1 MNKWIYSFDRDI
13 KDLDNPAKLIGN
25 KGASLSLMTSL
36 DLPVPEGFTITTDI
50 NHYYQKNNAFPEDF
64 KEELLGN
71 IKIVEKLSKSNFGS
85 SKNPLL
91 FSVRSGSER
100 SMPGMLDTVL
110 NVGFNRGVLEFFE
123 KKGLSLFAWDT
134 WRRFLHMFS
143 HVVYRIEH
151 FYFDEIL
158 DSYLLGA
165 GLQFEK
171 DLEVDDIKE
180 ICDQYLNLIE
190 EKTGSPFPESA
201 DDQLWLAMRAVMK
214 SWFNERAIDYRK
226 INNIPENIGTAINI
240 QRMVFGN
247 LDEDSSTG
255 VVFSRNPEN
264 GKRRLKGEYI
274 IRSQGEDIVSG
285 FKTPWVIST
294 SDKKNS
300 PSTLY
305 SLEELLPNVYK
316 DIKKFTKK
324 LENYFSCIQDVE
336 FTVESGK
343 LWILQSRKATV
354 NINAAVKI
362 AIDMESEGLVSREDA
377 ILSLQVNKIK
387 KLLTPII
394 DPNFKNEI
402 ITKGLPASSGVVTG
416 KVVFDSKALKK
427 FSNKNHNTIL
437 VLKETSPNDVNAM
450 NQSTGVLT
458 CQGGMTSHAAVV
470 ARGLN
475 KTCVTGARDIKIDF
489 DNKRFHCGG
498 LFIVEGD
505 IITINGGNG
514 EVLIGDAPTKIP
526 TLSEALLQIVKW
538 SEEINKN
545 KSEDIIGFLE
555 ETQEIIKKNK

>member
-1 MNKWIYSFDRDI
+1 MNKWIYSFDSDI
-13 KDLDNPAKLIGN
+13 KHLDNPARLIGN
-25 KGASLSLMTSL
+25 KGNSLSLMTSL
-36 DLPVPEGFTITTDI
+36 GLPVPEGFTITTEL
-50 NHYYQKNNAFPEDF
+50 NHHYEKNNTFPEGF
-64 KEELLGN
+64 KEELSEN
-71 IKIVEKLSKSNFGS
+71 IKVVEKSSKSNFGS

-110 NVGFNRGVLEFFE
+110 NIGFNRDVLEYFE
-123 KKGLSLFAWDT
+123 KKDLSLFAWDT

-171 DLEVDDIKE
+171 DLGVNDIKE

-201 DDQLWLAMRAVMK
+201 DDQLWLAIKAVMK
-214 SWFNERAIDYRK
+214 SWFNERAIDFRK
-226 INNIPENIGTAINI
+226 INNIPESIGTAINI

-264 GKRRLKGEYI
+264 GKRKLKGEYI

-305 SLEELLPNVYK
+305 SLEELLPGVYN
-316 DIKKFTKK
+316 DIKKFTGK
-324 LENYFSCIQDVE
+324 LENYFSCIQDLE

-362 AIDMESEGLVSREDA
+362 AIDMEKEGLISREDA
-377 ILSLQVNKIK
+377 ILSLQVDKIK
-387 KLLTPII
+387 KLLTPVI
-394 DPNFKNEI
+394 DPNFDNEI

-416 KVVFDSKALKK
+416 KVVFDSKKLKNY
-427 FSNKNHNTIL
+427 SNKKHNTIL

-475 KTCVTGARDIKIDF
+475 KTCVTGARDIKIDL
-489 DNKRFHCGG
+489 DNKRFHCGE
-498 LFIVEGD
+498 LFIFEGD

-514 EVLIGDAPTKIP
+514 EVLVGDAPTKIP
-526 TLSEALLQIVKW
+526 SLPETLLQIIKW
-538 SEEINKN
+538 SKVIN
-545 KSEDIIGFLE
+545 KSEDEDIVAFLK
-555 ETQEIIKKNK
+555 ETQKIIKNK

>member
-1 MNKWIYSFDRDI
+1 MNKWIYSFDSDI
-13 KDLDNPAKLIGN
+13 KYLDNPAKLIGN
-25 KGASLSLMTSL
+25 KGNSLSLMTSL
-36 DLPVPEGFTITTDI
+36 GLPVPEGFTITTEL
-50 NHYYQKNNAFPEDF
+50 NHHYEKNNTFPEGF
-64 KEELLGN
+64 KEELSEN
-71 IKIVEKLSKSNFGS
+71 IKIVEKSSKSNFGS

-110 NVGFNRGVLEFFE
+110 NIGFNRGVLEFFE
-123 KKGLSLFAWDT
+123 KKDLSLFAWDT

-171 DLEVDDIKE
+171 DLGVNDIKE

-201 DDQLWLAMRAVMK
+201 DDQLWLAIKAVMK
-214 SWFNERAIDYRK
+214 SWFNERAIDFRK
-226 INNIPENIGTAINI
+226 INNIPESIGTAINI

-264 GKRRLKGEYI
+264 GKRKLKGEYI

-305 SLEELLPNVYK
+305 SLEELLPGVYN
-316 DIKKFTKK
+316 DIKKFTGK

-362 AIDMESEGLVSREDA
+362 AIDMEKEGLISREDA
-377 ILSLQVNKIK
+377 ILSLQVDQIK
-387 KLLTPII
+387 KLLTPVI
-394 DPNFKNEI
+394 DPNFDNEI
-402 ITKGLPASSGVVTG
+402 ITKGLPASSGVVMG
-416 KVVFDSKALKK
+416 KVVFDSKKLKNY
-427 FSNKNHNTIL
+427 SNKKYNTIL

-450 NQSTGVLT
+450 SQSTGILT

-475 KTCVTGARDIKIDF
+475 KTCVTGARDIKIDL
-489 DNKRFHCGG
+489 DNKRFHCGE
-498 LFIVEGD
+498 LFIFEGD

-514 EVLIGDAPTKIP
+514 EVLVGDAPTKIP
-526 TLSEALLQIVKW
+526 SLPETLLQIIKW
-538 SEEINKN
+538 SKVIN
-545 KSEDIIGFLE
+545 KSEDEDIVAFLE
-555 ETQEIIKKNK
+555 ETQKIIKNK

>member
-25 KGASLSLMTSL
+25 KGVSLSLMTSL

-402 ITKGLPASSGVVTG
+402 ITKGLPASSGVITG
-416 KVVFDSKALKK
+416 KVVFDSKALKN

-458 CQGGMTSHAAVV
+458 CQGGMTSNAAVV

-538 SEEINKN
+538 SEAINKN

>member
-25 KGASLSLMTSL
+25 KGVSLSLMTSL

-50 NHYYQKNNAFPEDF
+50 NYYYQKNNAFPEDF

-402 ITKGLPASSGVVTG
+402 ITKGLPASSGVITG
-416 KVVFDSKALKK
+416 KVVFDSKALKN

-538 SEEINKN
+538 SEAINKN

>member
-1 MNKWIYSFDRDI
+1 MNKWIYSFDSDI
-13 KDLDNPAKLIGN
+13 KHLDNPAKLIGN
-25 KGASLSLMTSL
+25 KGNSLSLMTSL
-36 DLPVPEGFTITTDI
+36 GLPVPEGFTITTEL
-50 NHYYQKNNAFPEDF
+50 NHHYEKNNTFPEGF
-64 KEELLGN
+64 KEELSEN
-71 IKIVEKLSKSNFGS
+71 IKVVEKSSKSNFGS

-110 NVGFNRGVLEFFE
+110 NIGFNRDVLEFFE
-123 KKGLSLFAWDT
+123 KKDLSLFAWDT

-171 DLEVDDIKE
+171 DLGVNDIKE
-180 ICDQYLNLIE
+180 ICNQYLNLIE

-201 DDQLWLAMRAVMK
+201 DDQLWLAIKAVMK
-214 SWFNERAIDYRK
+214 SWFNERAIDFRK
-226 INNIPENIGTAINI
+226 INNIPESIGTAINI

-264 GKRRLKGEYI
+264 GKRKLKGEYI

-305 SLEELLPNVYK
+305 SLEELLPGVYN
-316 DIKKFTKK
+316 DIKKFTGK

-362 AIDMESEGLVSREDA
+362 AIDMEKEGLISREDA
-377 ILSLQVNKIK
+377 ILSLQVDKIK
-387 KLLTPII
+387 KLLTPVI
-394 DPNFKNEI
+394 DPNFDNEI

-416 KVVFDSKALKK
+416 KVVFDSKKLKNY
-427 FSNKNHNTIL
+427 SNKKHNTIL

-475 KTCVTGARDIKIDF
+475 KTCVTGARDIKIDL
-489 DNKRFHCGG
+489 DNKRFHCGE
-498 LFIVEGD
+498 LFIFEGD

-514 EVLIGDAPTKIP
+514 EVLVGDAPTKIP
-526 TLSEALLQIVKW
+526 SLPETLLQIIKW
-538 SEEINKN
+538 SKVIN
-545 KSEDIIGFLE
+545 KSEDEDIVSFLE
-555 ETQEIIKKNK
+555 ETQKIIKNK

>member
-1 MNKWIYSFDRDI
+1 MNKWIYSFDSDI
-13 KDLDNPAKLIGN
+13 KHLDNPAKLIGN
-25 KGASLSLMTSL
+25 KGNSLSLMTSL
-36 DLPVPEGFTITTDI
+36 GLPVPEGFTITTEL
-50 NHYYQKNNAFPEDF
+50 NHHYEKNNTFPEGF
-64 KEELLGN
+64 KEELSEN
-71 IKIVEKLSKSNFGS
+71 IKVVEKSSKSNFGS

-110 NVGFNRGVLEFFE
+110 NIGFNRDVLEFFE
-123 KKGLSLFAWDT
+123 KKDLSLFAWDT

-171 DLEVDDIKE
+171 DLGVNDIKE

-201 DDQLWLAMRAVMK
+201 DDQLWLAIKAVMK
-214 SWFNERAIDYRK
+214 SWFNERAIDFRK
-226 INNIPENIGTAINI
+226 INNIPESIGTAINI

-264 GKRRLKGEYI
+264 GKRKLKGEYI

-305 SLEELLPNVYK
+305 SLEELLPGVYN
-316 DIKKFTKK
+316 DIKKFTGK

-362 AIDMESEGLVSREDA
+362 AIDMEKEGLISREDA
-377 ILSLQVNKIK
+377 ILSLQVDKIK
-387 KLLTPII
+387 KLLTPVI
-394 DPNFKNEI
+394 DPNFDNEI

-416 KVVFDSKALKK
+416 KVVFDSKKLKNY
-427 FSNKNHNTIL
+427 SNKKHNTIL

-475 KTCVTGARDIKIDF
+475 KTCVTGARDIRIDF
-489 DNKRFHCGG
+489 DNKRFHCGE
-498 LFIVEGD
+498 LFIFEGD

-514 EVLIGDAPTKIP
+514 EVLVGDAPTKIP
-526 TLSEALLQIVKW
+526 SLPETLLQIIKW
-538 SEEINKN
+538 SKVIN
-545 KSEDIIGFLE
+545 KSEDEDIVAFLE
-555 ETQEIIKKNK
+555 ETQKIIKNK

>member
-1 MNKWIYSFDRDI
+1 MNKWIYSFDSDI
-13 KDLDNPAKLIGN
+13 KYLDNPAKLIGN
-25 KGASLSLMTSL
+25 KGNSLSLMTSL
-36 DLPVPEGFTITTDI
+36 GLPVPEGFTITTEL
-50 NHYYQKNNAFPEDF
+50 NHHYEKNNTFPEGF
-64 KEELLGN
+64 KEELSEN
-71 IKIVEKLSKSNFGS
+71 IKVVEKSSKSNFGS

-110 NVGFNRGVLEFFE
+110 NIGFNRDVLEFFE
-123 KKGLSLFAWDT
+123 KKDLSLFAWDT

-171 DLEVDDIKE
+171 DLGVNDIKE

-201 DDQLWLAMRAVMK
+201 DDQLWLAIKAVMK
-214 SWFNERAIDYRK
+214 SWFNERAIDFRK
-226 INNIPENIGTAINI
+226 INNIPESIGTAINI

-264 GKRRLKGEYI
+264 GKRKLKGEYI

-305 SLEELLPNVYK
+305 SLEELLPGVYN
-316 DIKKFTKK
+316 DIKKFTGK

-362 AIDMESEGLVSREDA
+362 AIDMEKEGLISREDA
-377 ILSLQVNKIK
+377 ILSLQVDQIK
-387 KLLTPII
+387 KLLTPVI
-394 DPNFKNEI
+394 DPNFDNEI

-416 KVVFDSKALKK
+416 KVVFDSKKLKNY
-427 FSNKNHNTIL
+427 SNKKYNTIL

-475 KTCVTGARDIKIDF
+475 KTCVTGARDIKIDL
-489 DNKRFHCGG
+489 DNKRFHCGE
-498 LFIVEGD
+498 LFIFEGD

-514 EVLIGDAPTKIP
+514 EVLVGDAPTKIP
-526 TLSEALLQIVKW
+526 SLPETLLQIIKW
-538 SEEINKN
+538 SKVIN
-545 KSEDIIGFLE
+545 KSEDEDMVAFLE
-555 ETQEIIKKNK
+555 ETQKIIKNK

>member
-1 MNKWIYSFDRDI
+1 MNKWIYSFDSDI
-13 KDLDNPAKLIGN
+13 KHLDNPARLIGN
-25 KGASLSLMTSL
+25 KGNSLSLMTSL
-36 DLPVPEGFTITTDI
+36 GLPVPEGFTITTEL
-50 NHYYQKNNAFPEDF
+50 NHHYEKNNTFPEGF
-64 KEELLGN
+64 KEELSEN
-71 IKIVEKLSKSNFGS
+71 IKVVEKSSKSNFGS

-110 NVGFNRGVLEFFE
+110 NIGFNRDVLEFFE
-123 KKGLSLFAWDT
+123 KKDLSLFAWDT

-171 DLEVDDIKE
+171 DLGVNDIKE

-201 DDQLWLAMRAVMK
+201 DDQLWLAIKAVMK
-214 SWFNERAIDYRK
+214 SWFNERAIDFRK
-226 INNIPENIGTAINI
+226 INNIPESIGTAINI

-264 GKRRLKGEYI
+264 GKRKLKGEYI

-305 SLEELLPNVYK
+305 SLEELLPGVYN
-316 DIKKFTKK
+316 DIKKFTGK

-362 AIDMESEGLVSREDA
+362 AIDMEKEGLISKEDA
-377 ILSLQVNKIK
+377 ILSLQVDKIK
-387 KLLTPII
+387 KLLTPVI
-394 DPNFKNEI
+394 DPNFDNEI

-416 KVVFDSKALKK
+416 KVVFDSKKLKNY
-427 FSNKNHNTIL
+427 SNKKHNTIL

-475 KTCVTGARDIKIDF
+475 KTCVTGARDIKIDL
-489 DNKRFHCGG
+489 DNKRFHCGE
-498 LFIVEGD
+498 LFIFEGD

-514 EVLIGDAPTKIP
+514 EVLVGDAPTKIP
-526 TLSEALLQIVKW
+526 SLPETLLQIIKW
-538 SEEINKN
+538 SKVIN
-545 KSEDIIGFLE
+545 KSEDEDMVAFLE
-555 ETQEIIKKNK
+555 ETQKIIKNK

>member
-1 MNKWIYSFDRDI
+1 MNKWIYSFDSDI
-13 KDLDNPAKLIGN
+13 KHLDNPAKLIGN
-25 KGASLSLMTSL
+25 KGNSLSLMTSL
-36 DLPVPEGFTITTDI
+36 GLPVPEGFTITTEL
-50 NHYYQKNNAFPEDF
+50 NHHYEKNNTFPEGF
-64 KEELLGN
+64 KEELSEN
-71 IKIVEKLSKSNFGS
+71 IKVVEKSSKSNFGS
-85 SKNPLL
+85 PKNPLL

-110 NVGFNRGVLEFFE
+110 NIGFNRDVLEFFE
-123 KKGLSLFAWDT
+123 KKDLSLFAWDT

-171 DLEVDDIKE
+171 DLGVNDIKE

-201 DDQLWLAMRAVMK
+201 DDQLWLAIKAVMK
-214 SWFNERAIDYRK
+214 SWFNERAIDFRK
-226 INNIPENIGTAINI
+226 INNIPESIGTAINI

-264 GKRRLKGEYI
+264 GKRKLKGEYI

-305 SLEELLPNVYK
+305 SLEELLPGVYN
-316 DIKKFTKK
+316 DIKKFTGK

-362 AIDMESEGLVSREDA
+362 AIDMEKEGLISREDA
-377 ILSLQVNKIK
+377 ILSLQVDKIK
-387 KLLTPII
+387 KLLTPVI
-394 DPNFKNEI
+394 DPNFDNEI

-416 KVVFDSKALKK
+416 KVVFDSKKLKNY
-427 FSNKNHNTIL
+427 SNKKHNTIL

-475 KTCVTGARDIKIDF
+475 KTCVTGARDIKIDL
-489 DNKRFHCGG
+489 DNKRFHCGE
-498 LFIVEGD
+498 LFIFEGD

-514 EVLIGDAPTKIP
+514 EVLVGDAPTKIP
-526 TLSEALLQIVKW
+526 SLPETLLQIIKW
-538 SEEINKN
+538 SKVIN
-545 KSEDIIGFLE
+545 KSEDEDIVAFLE
-555 ETQEIIKKNK
+555 ETQKIIKNK

>member
-1 MNKWIYSFDRDI
+1 MNKWIYSFDSDI
-13 KDLDNPAKLIGN
+13 KHLDNPARLIGN
-25 KGASLSLMTSL
+25 KGNSLSLMTSL
-36 DLPVPEGFTITTDI
+36 GLPVPEGFTITTEL
-50 NHYYQKNNAFPEDF
+50 NHHYEKNNTFPEGF
-64 KEELLGN
+64 KEELSEN
-71 IKIVEKLSKSNFGS
+71 IKVVEKSSKSNFGS

-110 NVGFNRGVLEFFE
+110 NIGFNRDVLEFFG
-123 KKGLSLFAWDT
+123 KKDLSLFAWDT

-171 DLEVDDIKE
+171 DLGVNDIKE

-201 DDQLWLAMRAVMK
+201 DDQLWLAIKAVMK
-214 SWFNERAIDYRK
+214 SWFNERAIDFRK
-226 INNIPENIGTAINI
+226 INNIPESIGTAINI

-264 GKRRLKGEYI
+264 GKRKLKGEYI

-305 SLEELLPNVYK
+305 SLEELLPGVYN
-316 DIKKFTKK
+316 DIKKFTGK

-362 AIDMESEGLVSREDA
+362 AIDMEKEGLISREDA
-377 ILSLQVNKIK
+377 ILSLQVDKIK
-387 KLLTPII
+387 KLLTPVI
-394 DPNFKNEI
+394 DPNFDNEI

-416 KVVFDSKALKK
+416 KVVFDSKKLKNY
-427 FSNKNHNTIL
+427 SNKKHNTIL

-475 KTCVTGARDIKIDF
+475 KTCVTGARDIKIDL
-489 DNKRFHCGG
+489 DNKRFHCGE
-498 LFIVEGD
+498 LFIFEGD

-514 EVLIGDAPTKIP
+514 EVLVGDAPTKIP
-526 TLSEALLQIVKW
+526 SLPETLLQIIKW
-538 SEEINKN
+538 SKVIN
-545 KSEDIIGFLE
+545 KSEDEDIVAFLE
-555 ETQEIIKKNK
+555 ETQKIIKNK

>member
-1 MNKWIYSFDRDI
+1 MNKWIYSFDSDI
-13 KDLDNPAKLIGN
+13 KYLDNPARLIGN
-25 KGASLSLMTSL
+25 KGNSLSLMTSL
-36 DLPVPEGFTITTDI
+36 GLPVPEGFTITTEL
-50 NHYYQKNNAFPEDF
+50 NHHYQKNNTFPEDF
-64 KEELLGN
+64 TEELIEN
-71 IKIVEKLSKSNFGS
+71 IKLVENSSKSNFGS

-110 NVGFNRGVLEFFE
+110 NVGFNRDVLEFFE
-123 KKGLSLFAWDT
+123 KKDLSLFAWDT

-171 DLEVDDIKE
+171 DLGVDDIKE
-180 ICDQYLNLIE
+180 ICEQYLNLIE

-201 DDQLWLAMRAVMK
+201 DDQLWLAIKAVMK
-214 SWFNERAIDYRK
+214 SWFNERAIDFRK
-226 INNIPENIGTAINI
+226 INDIPENIGTAINI

-264 GKRRLKGEYI
+264 GKRNLKGEYI

-316 DIKKFTKK
+316 DIKKFTGK

-362 AIDMESEGLVSREDA
+362 AIDMEKEGLISREDA
-377 ILSLQVNKIK
+377 ILSLQVDKIK

-416 KVVFDSKALKK
+416 KVVFDSKKLKNYTN
-427 FSNKNHNTIL
+427 NKQNTIL
-437 VLKETSPNDVNAM
+437 VLKETSPNDVAAM
-450 NQSTGVLT
+450 SQSTGVLT

-475 KTCVTGARDIKIDF
+475 KTCITGARDIKIDF

-498 LFIVEGD
+498 LSIIEGD

-526 TLSEALLQIVKW
+526 NLPKTLLQIIKW
-538 SEEINKN
+538 SKVINKSQN
-545 KSEDIIGFLE
+545 KDIVTFLE
-555 ETQEIIKKNK
+555 ETQKVIKKNK

>member
-1 MNKWIYSFDRDI
+1 MNKWIYSFDSDI
-13 KDLDNPAKLIGN
+13 KHLDNPAKLIGN
-25 KGASLSLMTSL
+25 KGNSLSLMTSL
-36 DLPVPEGFTITTDI
+36 GLPVPEGFTITTEL
-50 NHYYQKNNAFPEDF
+50 NHHYEKNNTFPEGF
-64 KEELLGN
+64 KEELSEN
-71 IKIVEKLSKSNFGS
+71 IKVVEKSSKSNFGS

-110 NVGFNRGVLEFFE
+110 NIGFNRDVLEFFE
-123 KKGLSLFAWDT
+123 KKDLSLFAWDT

-171 DLEVDDIKE
+171 DLGVNDIKE

-201 DDQLWLAMRAVMK
+201 DDQLWLAIKAVMK
-214 SWFNERAIDYRK
+214 SWFNERAIDFRK
-226 INNIPENIGTAINI
+226 INNIPESIGTAINI

-264 GKRRLKGEYI
+264 GKRKLKGEYI

-305 SLEELLPNVYK
+305 SLEELLPGVYN
-316 DIKKFTKK
+316 DIKKFTGK

-362 AIDMESEGLVSREDA
+362 AIDMEKEGLISREDA
-377 ILSLQVNKIK
+377 ILSLQVDKMK
-387 KLLTPII
+387 KLLTPVI
-394 DPNFKNEI
+394 DPNFDNEI

-416 KVVFDSKALKK
+416 KVVFDSKKLKNY
-427 FSNKNHNTIL
+427 SNKKHNTIL

-475 KTCVTGARDIKIDF
+475 KTCVTGARDIKIDL
-489 DNKRFHCGG
+489 DNKRFHCGE
-498 LFIVEGD
+498 LFIFEGD

-514 EVLIGDAPTKIP
+514 EVLVGDAPTKIP
-526 TLSEALLQIVKW
+526 SLPETLLQIIKW
-538 SEEINKN
+538 SKVIN
-545 KSEDIIGFLE
+545 KSEDEDIVAFLE
-555 ETQEIIKKNK
+555 ETQKIIKNK

>member
-1 MNKWIYSFDRDI
+1 MNKWIYSFDSDI
-13 KDLDNPAKLIGN
+13 KHLDNPARLIGN
-25 KGASLSLMTSL
+25 KGNSLSLMTSL
-36 DLPVPEGFTITTDI
+36 GLPVPEGFTITTEL
-50 NHYYQKNNAFPEDF
+50 NHHYEKNNTFPEGF
-64 KEELLGN
+64 KEELSEN
-71 IKIVEKLSKSNFGS
+71 IKVVEKSSKSNFGS

-110 NVGFNRGVLEFFE
+110 NIGFNRDVLEFFE
-123 KKGLSLFAWDT
+123 KKDLSLFAWDT

-171 DLEVDDIKE
+171 DLGVNDIKE

-201 DDQLWLAMRAVMK
+201 DDQLWLAIKAVMK
-214 SWFNERAIDYRK
+214 SWFNERAIDFRK
-226 INNIPENIGTAINI
+226 INNIPESIGTAINI

-264 GKRRLKGEYI
+264 GKRKLKGEYI

-305 SLEELLPNVYK
+305 SLEELLPSVYN
-316 DIKKFTKK
+316 DIKKFTGK
-324 LENYFSCIQDVE
+324 LENYFSCIQDLE

-362 AIDMESEGLVSREDA
+362 AIDMEKEGLISREDA
-377 ILSLQVNKIK
+377 ILSLQVDKIK
-387 KLLTPII
+387 KLLTPVI
-394 DPNFKNEI
+394 DPNFDNEI

-416 KVVFDSKALKK
+416 KVVFDSKKLKNY
-427 FSNKNHNTIL
+427 SNKKHNTIL

-475 KTCVTGARDIKIDF
+475 KTCVTGARDIKIDL
-489 DNKRFHCGG
+489 DNKRFHCGE
-498 LFIVEGD
+498 LFIFEGD

-514 EVLIGDAPTKIP
+514 EVLVGDAPTKIP
-526 TLSEALLQIVKW
+526 SLPETLLQIIKW
-538 SEEINKN
+538 SKVIN
-545 KSEDIIGFLE
+545 KSEDEDIVAFLK
-555 ETQEIIKKNK
+555 ETQKIIKNK

>member
-1 MNKWIYSFDRDI
+1 MCIRDR
-13 KDLDNPAKLIGN
+13 
-25 KGASLSLMTSL
+25 
-36 DLPVPEGFTITTDI
+36 
-50 NHYYQKNNAFPEDF
+50 
-64 KEELLGN
+64 
-71 IKIVEKLSKSNFGS
+71 
-85 SKNPLL
+85 
-91 FSVRSGSER
+91 
-100 SMPGMLDTVL
+100 LDTVL
-110 NVGFNRGVLEFFE
+110 NIGFNRDVLEFFE
-123 KKGLSLFAWDT
+123 KKDLSLFAWDT

-171 DLEVDDIKE
+171 DLGVNDIKE

-190 EKTGSPFPESA
+190 EKTGSPFPENA
-201 DDQLWLAMRAVMK
+201 DDQLWLAIKAVMK
-214 SWFNERAIDYRK
+214 SWFNERAIDFRK
-226 INNIPENIGTAINI
+226 INNIPESIGTAINI

-264 GKRRLKGEYI
+264 GKRKLKGEYI

-305 SLEELLPNVYK
+305 SLEELLPGVYN
-316 DIKKFTKK
+316 DIKKFTGK

-362 AIDMESEGLVSREDA
+362 AIDMEKEGLISREDA
-377 ILSLQVNKIK
+377 ILSLQVDKIK
-387 KLLTPII
+387 KLLTPVIE
-394 DPNFKNEI
+394 PNFDNEI

-416 KVVFDSKALKK
+416 KVVFDSKKLKNY
-427 FSNKNHNTIL
+427 SNKKHNTIL

-475 KTCVTGARDIKIDF
+475 KTCVTGARDIKIDL
-489 DNKRFHCGG
+489 DNKRFHCGE
-498 LFIVEGD
+498 LFIFEGD

-514 EVLIGDAPTKIP
+514 EVLVGDAPTKIP
-526 TLSEALLQIVKW
+526 SLPETLLQIIKW
-538 SEEINKN
+538 SKVIN
-545 KSEDIIGFLE
+545 KSEDEDIVAFLE
-555 ETQEIIKKNK
+555 ETQKIIKNK

>member
-1 MNKWIYSFDRDI
+1 MNKWIYSFDSDI
-13 KDLDNPAKLIGN
+13 KHLDNPAKLIGN
-25 KGASLSLMTSL
+25 KGNSLSLMTSL
-36 DLPVPEGFTITTDI
+36 GLPVPEGFTITTEL
-50 NHYYQKNNAFPEDF
+50 NHHYEKNNTFPEGF
-64 KEELLGN
+64 KEELSEN
-71 IKIVEKLSKSNFGS
+71 IKVVEKSSKSNFGS

-110 NVGFNRGVLEFFE
+110 NIGFNRDVLEFFE
-123 KKGLSLFAWDT
+123 KKDLSLFAWDT

-171 DLEVDDIKE
+171 DLGANDIKE

-201 DDQLWLAMRAVMK
+201 DDQLWLAIKAVMK
-214 SWFNERAIDYRK
+214 SWFNERAIDFRK
-226 INNIPENIGTAINI
+226 INNIPESIGTAINI

-264 GKRRLKGEYI
+264 GKRKLKGEYI

-305 SLEELLPNVYK
+305 SLEELLPGVYN
-316 DIKKFTKK
+316 DIKKFTGK

-362 AIDMESEGLVSREDA
+362 AIDMEKEGLISREDA
-377 ILSLQVNKIK
+377 ILSLQVDKIK
-387 KLLTPII
+387 KLLTPVI
-394 DPNFKNEI
+394 DPNFDNEI

-416 KVVFDSKALKK
+416 KVVFDSKKLKNY
-427 FSNKNHNTIL
+427 SNKKHNTIL

-475 KTCVTGARDIKIDF
+475 KTCVTGARDIKIDL
-489 DNKRFHCGG
+489 DNKRFHCGE
-498 LFIVEGD
+498 LFIFEGD

-514 EVLIGDAPTKIP
+514 EVLVGDAPTKIP
-526 TLSEALLQIVKW
+526 SLPETLLQIIKW
-538 SEEINKN
+538 SKVIN
-545 KSEDIIGFLE
+545 KSEDEDIVAFLE
-555 ETQEIIKKNK
+555 ETQKIIKNK

>member
-1 MNKWIYSFDRDI
+1 MNKWIYSFDSDI
-13 KDLDNPAKLIGN
+13 KHLDNPAKLIGN
-25 KGASLSLMTSL
+25 KGNSLSLMTSL
-36 DLPVPEGFTITTDI
+36 GLPVPEGFTIITEL
-50 NHYYQKNNAFPEDF
+50 NHHYEKNNTFPEGF
-64 KEELLGN
+64 KEELSEN
-71 IKIVEKLSKSNFGS
+71 IKVVEKSSKSNFGS

-110 NVGFNRGVLEFFE
+110 NIGFNRDVLEFFE
-123 KKGLSLFAWDT
+123 KKDLSLFAWDT

-171 DLEVDDIKE
+171 DLGVDDIKE
-180 ICDQYLNLIE
+180 ICEQYLNLIE

-201 DDQLWLAMRAVMK
+201 DDQLWLAIKAVMK
-214 SWFNERAIDYRK
+214 SWFNERAIDFRK
-226 INNIPENIGTAINI
+226 INNIPESIGTAINI

-264 GKRRLKGEYI
+264 GKRKLKGEYI

-305 SLEELLPNVYK
+305 SLEELLPGVYN
-316 DIKKFTKK
+316 DIKKFTGK

-362 AIDMESEGLVSREDA
+362 AIDMEKEGLISREDA
-377 ILSLQVNKIK
+377 ILSLQVDKIK
-387 KLLTPII
+387 KLLTPVI
-394 DPNFKNEI
+394 DPNFDNEI

-416 KVVFDSKALKK
+416 KVVFDSKKLKNY
-427 FSNKNHNTIL
+427 SNKKHNTIL

-475 KTCVTGARDIKIDF
+475 KTCVTGARDIKIDL
-489 DNKRFHCGG
+489 DNKRFHCGE
-498 LFIVEGD
+498 LFIFEGD

-514 EVLIGDAPTKIP
+514 EVLVGDAPTKIP
-526 TLSEALLQIVKW
+526 SLPETLLQIIKW
-538 SEEINKN
+538 SKVIN
-545 KSEDIIGFLE
+545 KSEDEDIVAFLE
-555 ETQEIIKKNK
+555 ETQKIIKNK

>member
-1 MNKWIYSFDRDI
+1 MSKWIYSFDSDI
-13 KDLDNPAKLIGN
+13 KHLDNPAKLIGN
-25 KGASLSLMTSL
+25 KGNSLSLMTSL
-36 DLPVPEGFTITTDI
+36 GLPVPEGFTITTEL
-50 NHYYQKNNAFPEDF
+50 NHHYEKNNTFPEGF
-64 KEELLGN
+64 KEELSEN
-71 IKIVEKLSKSNFGS
+71 IKVVEKSSKSNFGS

-110 NVGFNRGVLEFFE
+110 NIGFNRDVLEFFE
-123 KKGLSLFAWDT
+123 KKDLSLFAWDT

-171 DLEVDDIKE
+171 DLVVNDIKE

-201 DDQLWLAMRAVMK
+201 DDQLWLAIKAVMK
-214 SWFNERAIDYRK
+214 SWFNERAIDFRK
-226 INNIPENIGTAINI
+226 INNIPESIGTAINI

-264 GKRRLKGEYI
+264 GKRKLKGEYI

-305 SLEELLPNVYK
+305 SLEELLPGVYN
-316 DIKKFTKK
+316 DIKKFTGK

-362 AIDMESEGLVSREDA
+362 AIDMEKEGLISREDA
-377 ILSLQVNKIK
+377 ILSLQVDKIK
-387 KLLTPII
+387 KLLTPVI
-394 DPNFKNEI
+394 DPNFDNEI

-416 KVVFDSKALKK
+416 KVVFDSKKLKNY
-427 FSNKNHNTIL
+427 SNKKHNTIL

-475 KTCVTGARDIKIDF
+475 KTCVTGARDIKIDL
-489 DNKRFHCGG
+489 DNKRFHCGE
-498 LFIVEGD
+498 LFIFEGD

-514 EVLIGDAPTKIP
+514 EVLVGDAPTKIP
-526 TLSEALLQIVKW
+526 SLPETLLQIIKW
-538 SEEINKN
+538 SKVIN
-545 KSEDIIGFLE
+545 KSEDEDIVAFLE
-555 ETQEIIKKNK
+555 ETQKIIKNK

>member
-1 MNKWIYSFDRDI
+1 MNKWIYSFDSDI
-13 KDLDNPAKLIGN
+13 KHLDNPAKLIGN
-25 KGASLSLMTSL
+25 KGNSLSLMTSL
-36 DLPVPEGFTITTDI
+36 GLPVPEGFTITTEL
-50 NHYYQKNNAFPEDF
+50 NHHYEKNNTFPEGF
-64 KEELLGN
+64 KEELSEN
-71 IKIVEKLSKSNFGS
+71 IKVVEKSSKSNFGS

-110 NVGFNRGVLEFFE
+110 NIGFNRGVLEFFE
-123 KKGLSLFAWDT
+123 KKDLSLFAWDT

-171 DLEVDDIKE
+171 DLGVNDIKE

-201 DDQLWLAMRAVMK
+201 DDQLWLAIKAVMK
-214 SWFNERAIDYRK
+214 SWFNERAIDFRK
-226 INNIPENIGTAINI
+226 INNIPESIGTAINI

-264 GKRRLKGEYI
+264 GKRKLKGEYI

-305 SLEELLPNVYK
+305 SLEELLPGVYN
-316 DIKKFTKK
+316 DIKKFTGK

-362 AIDMESEGLVSREDA
+362 AIDMEKEGLISREDA
-377 ILSLQVNKIK
+377 ILSLQVDKIK
-387 KLLTPII
+387 KLLTPVI
-394 DPNFKNEI
+394 DPNFDNEI

-416 KVVFDSKALKK
+416 KVVFDSKKLKNY
-427 FSNKNHNTIL
+427 SNKKHNTIL

-475 KTCVTGARDIKIDF
+475 KTCVTGARDIKIDL
-489 DNKRFHCGG
+489 DNKRFHCGE
-498 LFIVEGD
+498 LFIFEGD

-514 EVLIGDAPTKIP
+514 EVLVGDAPTKIP
-526 TLSEALLQIVKW
+526 SLPETLLQIIEW
-538 SEEINKN
+538 SKVIN
-545 KSEDIIGFLE
+545 KSEDEDMVAFLE
-555 ETQEIIKKNK
+555 ETQKIIKNK

>member
-1 MNKWIYSFDRDI
+1 MNKWIYSFDSDI
-13 KDLDNPAKLIGN
+13 KHLNNPAKLIGN
-25 KGASLSLMTSL
+25 KGNSLSLMTSL
-36 DLPVPEGFTITTDI
+36 GLPVPEGFTITTEL
-50 NHYYQKNNAFPEDF
+50 NHHYEKNNTFPEGF
-64 KEELLGN
+64 KEELSEN
-71 IKIVEKLSKSNFGS
+71 IKIVEKSSKSNFGS

-110 NVGFNRGVLEFFE
+110 NIGFNRDVLEFFE
-123 KKGLSLFAWDT
+123 KKDLSLFAWDT

-171 DLEVDDIKE
+171 DLGVNDIKE

-201 DDQLWLAMRAVMK
+201 DDQLWLAIKAVMK
-214 SWFNERAIDYRK
+214 SWFNERAIDFRK
-226 INNIPENIGTAINI
+226 INNIPESIGTAINI

-264 GKRRLKGEYI
+264 GKRKLKGEYI

-305 SLEELLPNVYK
+305 SLEELLPGVYN
-316 DIKKFTKK
+316 DIKKFTGK

-362 AIDMESEGLVSREDA
+362 AIDMEKEGLISREDA
-377 ILSLQVNKIK
+377 ILSLQVDQIK
-387 KLLTPII
+387 KLLTPVI
-394 DPNFKNEI
+394 DPNFDNEI

-416 KVVFDSKALKK
+416 KVVFDSKKLKNY
-427 FSNKNHNTIL
+427 SNKKYNTIL

-450 NQSTGVLT
+450 SQSTGILT

-475 KTCVTGARDIKIDF
+475 KTCVTGARDIKIDL
-489 DNKRFHCGG
+489 DNKRFHCGE
-498 LFIVEGD
+498 LFIFEGD

-514 EVLIGDAPTKIP
+514 EVLVGDAPTKIP
-526 TLSEALLQIVKW
+526 SLPETLLQIIEW
-538 SEEINKN
+538 SKVIN
-545 KSEDIIGFLE
+545 KSEDEDMVAFLE
-555 ETQEIIKKNK
+555 ETQKIIKNK

>member
-1 MNKWIYSFDRDI
+1 MNKWIYSFDSDI
-13 KDLDNPAKLIGN
+13 KHLDNPAKLIGN
-25 KGASLSLMTSL
+25 KGNSLSLMTSL
-36 DLPVPEGFTITTDI
+36 GLPVPEGFTITTEL
-50 NHYYQKNNAFPEDF
+50 NHHYEKNNTFPEGF
-64 KEELLGN
+64 KEELSEN
-71 IKIVEKLSKSNFGS
+71 IKVVEKSSKSNFGS

-110 NVGFNRGVLEFFE
+110 NIGFNRDVLEFFE
-123 KKGLSLFAWDT
+123 KKDLSLFAWDT

-171 DLEVDDIKE
+171 DLGVNDIKE
-180 ICDQYLNLIE
+180 ICEQYLNLIE

-201 DDQLWLAMRAVMK
+201 DDQLWFAIKAVMK
-214 SWFNERAIDYRK
+214 SWFNERAIDFRK
-226 INNIPENIGTAINI
+226 INNIPESIGTAINI

-264 GKRRLKGEYI
+264 GKRKLKGEYI

-305 SLEELLPNVYK
+305 SLEELLPGVYN
-316 DIKKFTKK
+316 DIKKFTGK

-362 AIDMESEGLVSREDA
+362 AIDMEKEGLISREDA
-377 ILSLQVNKIK
+377 ILSLQVDKIK
-387 KLLTPII
+387 KLLTPVIE
-394 DPNFKNEI
+394 PNFDNEI

-416 KVVFDSKALKK
+416 KVVFDSKKLKNY
-427 FSNKNHNTIL
+427 SNKKHNTIL

-475 KTCVTGARDIKIDF
+475 KTCVTGARDIKIDL
-489 DNKRFHCGG
+489 DNKRFHCGE
-498 LFIVEGD
+498 LFIFEGD

-514 EVLIGDAPTKIP
+514 EVLVGDAPTKIP
-526 TLSEALLQIVKW
+526 SLPETLLQIIKW
-538 SEEINKN
+538 SKVIN
-545 KSEDIIGFLE
+545 KSEDEDIAAFLE
-555 ETQEIIKKNK
+555 ETQKIIKNK

>member
-1 MNKWIYSFDRDI
+1 MNKWIYSFDSDI
-13 KDLDNPAKLIGN
+13 KYLDNPARLIGN
-25 KGASLSLMTSL
+25 KGNSLSLMTSL
-36 DLPVPEGFTITTDI
+36 GLPVPEGFTITTEL
-50 NHYYQKNNAFPEDF
+50 NHHYQKNNTFPEDF
-64 KEELLGN
+64 TEELIEN
-71 IKIVEKLSKSNFGS
+71 IKLVENSSKSNFGS

-110 NVGFNRGVLEFFE
+110 NVGFNRDVLEFFE
-123 KKGLSLFAWDT
+123 KKDLSLFAWDT

-171 DLEVDDIKE
+171 DLGVDDIKE
-180 ICDQYLNLIE
+180 ICEQYLNLIE

-201 DDQLWLAMRAVMK
+201 DDQLWLAIKAVMK
-214 SWFNERAIDYRK
+214 SWFNERAIDFRK
-226 INNIPENIGTAINI
+226 INDIPENIGTAINI

-264 GKRRLKGEYI
+264 GKRNLKGEYI

-316 DIKKFTKK
+316 DIKKFTGK

-362 AIDMESEGLVSREDA
+362 AIDMEKEGLISREDA
-377 ILSLQVNKIK
+377 ILSLQVDKIK

-416 KVVFDSKALKK
+416 KVVFDSKKLKNYTN
-427 FSNKNHNTIL
+427 NKQNTIL
-437 VLKETSPNDVNAM
+437 VLKETSPNDVAVM
-450 NQSTGVLT
+450 SQSTGVLT

-498 LFIVEGD
+498 LSIIEGD

-526 TLSEALLQIVKW
+526 NLPKTLLQIIKW
-538 SEEINKN
+538 SKVINKIQN
-545 KSEDIIGFLE
+545 KDIVTFLE
-555 ETQEIIKKNK
+555 ETQKVIKKNK

>member
-1 MNKWIYSFDRDI
+1 MNKWIYSFDSDI
-13 KDLDNPAKLIGN
+13 KHLDNPAKLIGN
-25 KGASLSLMTSL
+25 KGNSLSLMTSL
-36 DLPVPEGFTITTDI
+36 GLPVPEGFTITTEL
-50 NHYYQKNNAFPEDF
+50 NHHYEKNNTFPEGF
-64 KEELLGN
+64 KEELSEN
-71 IKIVEKLSKSNFGS
+71 IKVVEKSSKSNFGS

-110 NVGFNRGVLEFFE
+110 NIGFNRDVLEFFE
-123 KKGLSLFAWDT
+123 KKDLSLFAWDT

-171 DLEVDDIKE
+171 DLGVNDIKE

-201 DDQLWLAMRAVMK
+201 DDQLWLAIKAVMK
-214 SWFNERAIDYRK
+214 SWFNESAIDFRK
-226 INNIPENIGTAINI
+226 INNIPESIGTAINI

-264 GKRRLKGEYI
+264 GKRKLKGEYI

-305 SLEELLPNVYK
+305 SLEELLPGVYN
-316 DIKKFTKK
+316 DIKKFTGK
-324 LENYFSCIQDVE
+324 LENYFSCIQDLE

-362 AIDMESEGLVSREDA
+362 AIDMEKEGLISREDA
-377 ILSLQVNKIK
+377 ILSLQVDKIK
-387 KLLTPII
+387 KLLTPVI
-394 DPNFKNEI
+394 DPNFDNEI

-416 KVVFDSKALKK
+416 KVVFDSKKLKNY
-427 FSNKNHNTIL
+427 SNKKHNTIL

-475 KTCVTGARDIKIDF
+475 KTCVTGARDIKIDL
-489 DNKRFHCGG
+489 DNKRFHCGE
-498 LFIVEGD
+498 LFIFEGD

-514 EVLIGDAPTKIP
+514 EVLVGDAPTKIP
-526 TLSEALLQIVKW
+526 SLPETLLQIIKW
-538 SEEINKN
+538 SKVIN
-545 KSEDIIGFLE
+545 KSEDEDIVAFLE
-555 ETQEIIKKNK
+555 ETQKIIKNK

>member
-1 MNKWIYSFDRDI
+1 MNKWIYSFDSDI
-13 KDLDNPAKLIGN
+13 KHLDNPARLIGN
-25 KGASLSLMTSL
+25 KGNSLSLMTSL
-36 DLPVPEGFTITTDI
+36 GLPVPEGFTITTEL
-50 NHYYQKNNAFPEDF
+50 NHHYEKNNTFPEGF
-64 KEELLGN
+64 KEELSEN
-71 IKIVEKLSKSNFGS
+71 IKVVEKSSKSNFGS

-110 NVGFNRGVLEFFE
+110 NIGFNRDVLEFFE
-123 KKGLSLFAWDT
+123 KKDLSLFAWDT

-171 DLEVDDIKE
+171 DLGVNDIKE

-201 DDQLWLAMRAVMK
+201 DDQLWLAIKAVMK
-214 SWFNERAIDYRK
+214 SWFNERAIDFRK
-226 INNIPENIGTAINI
+226 INNIPESIGTAINI

-264 GKRRLKGEYI
+264 GKRKLKGEYI

-305 SLEELLPNVYK
+305 SLEELLPSVYN
-316 DIKKFTKK
+316 DIKKFTGK
-324 LENYFSCIQDVE
+324 LENYFSCIQDLE

-362 AIDMESEGLVSREDA
+362 AIDMEKEGLISREDA
-377 ILSLQVNKIK
+377 ILSLQVDKIK
-387 KLLTPII
+387 KLLTPVI
-394 DPNFKNEI
+394 DPNFDNEI

-416 KVVFDSKALKK
+416 KVVFDSKKLKNY
-427 FSNKNHNTIL
+427 SNKKYNTIL

-475 KTCVTGARDIKIDF
+475 KTCVTGARDIRIDF
-489 DNKRFHCGG
+489 DNKRFHCGE
-498 LFIVEGD
+498 LFIFEGD

-514 EVLIGDAPTKIP
+514 EVLVGDAPTKIP
-526 TLSEALLQIVKW
+526 SLPETLLQIIKW
-538 SEEINKN
+538 SKVIN
-545 KSEDIIGFLE
+545 KSEDEDIVAFLK
-555 ETQEIIKKNK
+555 ETQKIIKNK

>member
-1 MNKWIYSFDRDI
+1 MNKWIYSFDSDI
-13 KDLDNPAKLIGN
+13 KYLDNPARLIGN
-25 KGASLSLMTSL
+25 KGNSLSLMTSL
-36 DLPVPEGFTITTDI
+36 GLPVPEGFTITTEL
-50 NHYYQKNNAFPEDF
+50 NHHYQKNNTFPEDF
-64 KEELLGN
+64 TEELIEN
-71 IKIVEKLSKSNFGS
+71 IKLVENSSKSNFGS

-110 NVGFNRGVLEFFE
+110 NVGFNRDVLEFFE
-123 KKGLSLFAWDT
+123 KKDLSLFAWDT

-171 DLEVDDIKE
+171 DLGVDDIKE
-180 ICDQYLNLIE
+180 ICEQYLNLIE

-201 DDQLWLAMRAVMK
+201 DDQLWLAIKAVMK
-214 SWFNERAIDYRK
+214 SWFNERAIDFRK
-226 INNIPENIGTAINI
+226 INDIPENIGTAINI

-264 GKRRLKGEYI
+264 GKRNLKGEYI

-316 DIKKFTKK
+316 DIKKFTGK

-362 AIDMESEGLVSREDA
+362 AIDMEKEGLISREDA
-377 ILSLQVNKIK
+377 ILSLQVDKIK

-416 KVVFDSKALKK
+416 KVVFDSKKLKNYTN
-427 FSNKNHNTIL
+427 NKQNTIL
-437 VLKETSPNDVNAM
+437 VLKETSPNDVAVM
-450 NQSTGVLT
+450 SQSTGVLT

-498 LFIVEGD
+498 LFIIEGD

-526 TLSEALLQIVKW
+526 NLPKTLLQIIKW
-538 SEEINKN
+538 SKVINKSQN
-545 KSEDIIGFLE
+545 KDIVTFLE
-555 ETQEIIKKNK
+555 ETQKVIKKNK

>member
-1 MNKWIYSFDRDI
+1 MNKWIYSFDSDI
-13 KDLDNPAKLIGN
+13 KHLDNPAKLIGN
-25 KGASLSLMTSL
+25 KGNSLSLMTSL
-36 DLPVPEGFTITTDI
+36 GLPVPEGFTITTEL
-50 NHYYQKNNAFPEDF
+50 NHHYEKNNTFPEGF
-64 KEELLGN
+64 KEELSEN
-71 IKIVEKLSKSNFGS
+71 IKVVEKSSKSNFGS

-110 NVGFNRGVLEFFE
+110 NIGFNRDVLEFFE
-123 KKGLSLFAWDT
+123 KKDLSLFAWDT

-171 DLEVDDIKE
+171 DLGVNDIKE

-201 DDQLWLAMRAVMK
+201 DDQLWLAIKAVMK
-214 SWFNERAIDYRK
+214 SWFNERAIDFRK
-226 INNIPENIGTAINI
+226 INNIPESIGTAINI

-264 GKRRLKGEYI
+264 GKRKLKGEYI

-305 SLEELLPNVYK
+305 SLEELLPGVYN
-316 DIKKFTKK
+316 DIKKFTGK

-362 AIDMESEGLVSREDA
+362 AIDMEKEGLISREDA
-377 ILSLQVNKIK
+377 ILSLQVDKIK
-387 KLLTPII
+387 KLLTPVI
-394 DPNFKNEI
+394 DPNFDNEI

-416 KVVFDSKALKK
+416 KVVFDSKKLKNY
-427 FSNKNHNTIL
+427 SNKKHNTIL

-475 KTCVTGARDIKIDF
+475 KTCVTGARDIKIDL
-489 DNKRFHCGG
+489 DNKRFHCGE
-498 LFIVEGD
+498 LLIFEGD

-514 EVLIGDAPTKIP
+514 EVLVGDAPTKIP
-526 TLSEALLQIVKW
+526 SLPETLLQIIKW
-538 SEEINKN
+538 SKVIN
-545 KSEDIIGFLE
+545 KSEDEDIVAFLE
-555 ETQEIIKKNK
+555 ETQKIIKNK

>member
-1 MNKWIYSFDRDI
+1 MNKWIYSFDSDI
-13 KDLDNPAKLIGN
+13 KHLDNPAKLIGN
-25 KGASLSLMTSL
+25 KGNSLSLMTSL
-36 DLPVPEGFTITTDI
+36 GLPVPEGFTITTEL
-50 NHYYQKNNAFPEDF
+50 NHHYEKNNTFPEGF
-64 KEELLGN
+64 KEELSEN
-71 IKIVEKLSKSNFGS
+71 IKVVEKSSKSNFGS

-110 NVGFNRGVLEFFE
+110 NIGFNRDVLEFFE
-123 KKGLSLFAWDT
+123 KKDLSLFAWDT

-171 DLEVDDIKE
+171 DLGVNDIKE

-201 DDQLWLAMRAVMK
+201 DDQLWLAIKAVMK
-214 SWFNERAIDYRK
+214 SWFNERAIDFRK
-226 INNIPENIGTAINI
+226 INNIPESIGTAINI

-264 GKRRLKGEYI
+264 GKRKLKGEYI

-305 SLEELLPNVYK
+305 SLEELLPGVYN
-316 DIKKFTKK
+316 DIKKFTGK

-362 AIDMESEGLVSREDA
+362 AIDMEKEGLISREDA
-377 ILSLQVNKIK
+377 ILSLQVDKIK
-387 KLLTPII
+387 KLLTPVI
-394 DPNFKNEI
+394 DPNFDNEI

-416 KVVFDSKALKK
+416 KVVFDSKKLKNY
-427 FSNKNHNTIL
+427 SNKKHNTIL

-475 KTCVTGARDIKIDF
+475 KTCVTGARDIKIDL
-489 DNKRFHCGG
+489 DNKRFHCGE
-498 LFIVEGD
+498 LFIFEGD

-514 EVLIGDAPTKIP
+514 EVLVGDAPTKIP
-526 TLSEALLQIVKW
+526 SLPETLLQIIEW
-538 SEEINKN
+538 SKVIN
-545 KSEDIIGFLE
+545 KSEDEDIVAFLE
-555 ETQEIIKKNK
+555 ETQKIIKNK

>member
-25 KGASLSLMTSL
+25 KGVSLSLMTSL

-171 DLEVDDIKE
+171 DLGVNDIKE

-437 VLKETSPNDVNAM
+437 VLKETSPIDVNAM

-538 SEEINKN
+538 SEAINKN

>member
-25 KGASLSLMTSL
+25 KGVSLSLMTSL

-64 KEELLGN
+64 KEELLRN

-110 NVGFNRGVLEFFE
+110 NVGFNRDVLEFFE

-538 SEEINKN
+538 SEAINKN

>member
-25 KGASLSLMTSL
+25 KGVSLSLMTSL

-264 GKRRLKGEYI
+264 GKRKLKGEYI

-316 DIKKFTKK
+316 DIKKFTTK

-402 ITKGLPASSGVVTG
+402 ITKGLPASSGVITG
-416 KVVFDSKALKK
+416 KVVFDSKALKN

-538 SEEINKN
+538 SEAINKN

-555 ETQEIIKKNK
+555 ETQEIIKRNK

>member
-1 MNKWIYSFDRDI
+1 MNKWIYSFDSDI
-13 KDLDNPAKLIGN
+13 KHLDNPAKLIGN
-25 KGASLSLMTSL
+25 KGNSLSLMTSL
-36 DLPVPEGFTITTDI
+36 GLPVPEGFTITTEL
-50 NHYYQKNNAFPEDF
+50 NHHYEKNNTFPEGF
-64 KEELLGN
+64 KEELSEN
-71 IKIVEKLSKSNFGS
+71 IKIVEKSSKSNFGS

-110 NVGFNRGVLEFFE
+110 NIGFNRDVLEFFE
-123 KKGLSLFAWDT
+123 KKDLSLFAWDT

-171 DLEVDDIKE
+171 DLGVNDIKE

-201 DDQLWLAMRAVMK
+201 DDQLWLAIKAVMK
-214 SWFNERAIDYRK
+214 SWFNERAIDFRK
-226 INNIPENIGTAINI
+226 INNIPESIGTAINI

-264 GKRRLKGEYI
+264 GKRKLKGEYI

-305 SLEELLPNVYK
+305 SLEELLPGVYN
-316 DIKKFTKK
+316 DIKKFTGK

-362 AIDMESEGLVSREDA
+362 AIDMEKEGLISREDA
-377 ILSLQVNKIK
+377 ILSLQVDKIK
-387 KLLTPII
+387 KLLTPVIE
-394 DPNFKNEI
+394 PNFDNEI

-416 KVVFDSKALKK
+416 KVVFDSKKLKNY
-427 FSNKNHNTIL
+427 SNKKHNTIL

-475 KTCVTGARDIKIDF
+475 KTCVTGARDIKIDL
-489 DNKRFHCGG
+489 DNKRFHCGE
-498 LFIVEGD
+498 LFIFEGD

-514 EVLIGDAPTKIP
+514 EVLVGDAPTKIP
-526 TLSEALLQIVKW
+526 SLPETLLQIIKW
-538 SEEINKN
+538 SKVIN
-545 KSEDIIGFLE
+545 KSEDEDIVAFLE
-555 ETQEIIKKNK
+555 ETQKIIKNK

>member
-1 MNKWIYSFDRDI
+1 MNKWIYSFDSDI
-13 KDLDNPAKLIGN
+13 KHLDNPARLIGN
-25 KGASLSLMTSL
+25 KGNSLSLMTSL
-36 DLPVPEGFTITTDI
+36 GLPVPEGFTITTEL
-50 NHYYQKNNAFPEDF
+50 NHHYEKNNTFPEGF
-64 KEELLGN
+64 KEELSEN
-71 IKIVEKLSKSNFGS
+71 IKVVEKSSKSNFGS

-110 NVGFNRGVLEFFE
+110 NIGFNRDVLEFFE
-123 KKGLSLFAWDT
+123 KKDLSLFAWDT

-171 DLEVDDIKE
+171 DLGVNDIKE

-201 DDQLWLAMRAVMK
+201 DDQLWLAIKAVMK
-214 SWFNERAIDYRK
+214 SWFNERAIDFRK
-226 INNIPENIGTAINI
+226 INNIPESIGTAINI

-264 GKRRLKGEYI
+264 GKRKLKGEYI

-305 SLEELLPNVYK
+305 SLEELLPGVYN
-316 DIKKFTKK
+316 DIKKFTGK

-362 AIDMESEGLVSREDA
+362 AIDMEKEGLISREDA
-377 ILSLQVNKIK
+377 ILSLQVDKIK
-387 KLLTPII
+387 KLLTPVI
-394 DPNFKNEI
+394 DPNFDNEI

-416 KVVFDSKALKK
+416 KVVFDSKKLKNY
-427 FSNKNHNTIL
+427 SNKKHNTIL

-475 KTCVTGARDIKIDF
+475 KTCVTGARDIKIDL
-489 DNKRFHCGG
+489 DNKRFHCGE
-498 LFIVEGD
+498 LFIFEGD
-505 IITINGGNG
+505 IITINGGSG
-514 EVLIGDAPTKIP
+514 EVLVGDAPTKIP
-526 TLSEALLQIVKW
+526 SLPETLLQIIKW
-538 SEEINKN
+538 SKVIN
-545 KSEDIIGFLE
+545 KSEDEDIVAFLK
-555 ETQEIIKKNK
+555 ETQKIIKNK

>member
-25 KGASLSLMTSL
+25 KGVSLSLMTSL

-300 PSTLY
+300 PSSLY

-316 DIKKFTKK
+316 DIKKFTTK

-416 KVVFDSKALKK
+416 KVVFDSKALKN

-538 SEEINKN
+538 SEAINKN

>member
-25 KGASLSLMTSL
+25 KGVSLSLMTSL

-64 KEELLGN
+64 KEELLEN

-538 SEEINKN
+538 SEAINKN

>member
-1 MNKWIYSFDRDI
+1 MNKWIYSFDSDI
-13 KDLDNPAKLIGN
+13 KYLDNPARLIGN
-25 KGASLSLMTSL
+25 KGNSLSLMTSL
-36 DLPVPEGFTITTDI
+36 GLPVPEGFTITTEL
-50 NHYYQKNNAFPEDF
+50 NHHYQKNNTFPEDF
-64 KEELLGN
+64 TEELIEN
-71 IKIVEKLSKSNFGS
+71 IKLVENSSKSNFGS

-110 NVGFNRGVLEFFE
+110 NVGFNRDVLEFFE
-123 KKGLSLFAWDT
+123 KKDLSLFAWDT

-171 DLEVDDIKE
+171 DLGVDDIKE
-180 ICDQYLNLIE
+180 ICEQYLNLIE

-201 DDQLWLAMRAVMK
+201 DDQLWLAIKAVMK
-214 SWFNERAIDYRK
+214 SWFNERAIDFRK
-226 INNIPENIGTAINI
+226 INDIPENIGTAINI

-264 GKRRLKGEYI
+264 GKRNLKGEYI

-316 DIKKFTKK
+316 DIKKFTGK

-362 AIDMESEGLVSREDA
+362 AIDMEKEGLISREDA
-377 ILSLQVNKIK
+377 ILSLQVDKIK

-416 KVVFDSKALKK
+416 KVVFDSKKLKNYTN
-427 FSNKNHNTIL
+427 NKQNTIL
-437 VLKETSPNDVNAM
+437 VLKETSPNDVAAM
-450 NQSTGVLT
+450 SQSTGVLT

-498 LFIVEGD
+498 LSIIEGD

-526 TLSEALLQIVKW
+526 NLPKTLLQIIKW
-538 SEEINKN
+538 SKVINKSQN
-545 KSEDIIGFLE
+545 KDIVTFLE
-555 ETQEIIKKNK
+555 ETQKVIKKNK

>member
-1 MNKWIYSFDRDI
+1 MNKWIYSFDSDI
-13 KDLDNPAKLIGN
+13 KYLDNPARLIGN
-25 KGASLSLMTSL
+25 KGNSLSLMTSL
-36 DLPVPEGFTITTDI
+36 GLPVPEGFTITTEL
-50 NHYYQKNNAFPEDF
+50 NHHYQKNNTFPEDF
-64 KEELLGN
+64 TEELIEN
-71 IKIVEKLSKSNFGS
+71 IKLVENSSKSNFGS

-110 NVGFNRGVLEFFE
+110 NVGFNRDVLEFFE
-123 KKGLSLFAWDT
+123 KKDLSLFAWDT

-171 DLEVDDIKE
+171 DLGVDDIKE
-180 ICDQYLNLIE
+180 ICEQYLNLIE

-201 DDQLWLAMRAVMK
+201 DDQLWLAIKAVMK
-214 SWFNERAIDYRK
+214 SWFNERAIDFRK
-226 INNIPENIGTAINI
+226 INDIPENIGTAINI

-264 GKRRLKGEYI
+264 GKRNLKGEYI

-316 DIKKFTKK
+316 DIKKFTGK

-362 AIDMESEGLVSREDA
+362 AIDMEKEGLISREDA
-377 ILSLQVNKIK
+377 ILSLQADKIK

-402 ITKGLPASSGVVTG
+402 IAKGLPASSGVVTG
-416 KVVFDSKALKK
+416 KVVFDSKKLKNYAN
-427 FSNKNHNTIL
+427 NKQNTIL
-437 VLKETSPNDVNAM
+437 VLKETSPNDVAVM
-450 NQSTGVLT
+450 SQSTGVLT

-475 KTCVTGARDIKIDF
+475 KTCITGARDIKIDF

-498 LFIVEGD
+498 LSIIEGD

-526 TLSEALLQIVKW
+526 NLPKTLLQIIKW
-538 SEEINKN
+538 SKVINKSQN
-545 KSEDIIGFLE
+545 KDIVTFLE
-555 ETQEIIKKNK
+555 ETQKVIKKNK

>member
-25 KGASLSLMTSL
+25 KGVSLSLMTSL

-264 GKRRLKGEYI
+264 GKRKLKGEYI

-316 DIKKFTKK
+316 DIKKFTTK

-402 ITKGLPASSGVVTG
+402 ITKGLPASSGVITG
-416 KVVFDSKALKK
+416 KVVFDSKALKN

-450 NQSTGVLT
+450 NQSNGVLT

-538 SEEINKN
+538 SESINKN